1 MKNGLQRMPLVN
13 LGKLVKYNEEQERD
27 ERGRFSSGGG
37 VPSYDK
43 LEAMTSIPGPLGS
56 NGGTWKKDEE
66 SGKSYLVKPLDSLT
80 HGYNEIAAGA
90 VYREAGIKFPNT
102 GIVKDSN
109 GKSFLVSER
118 INDLVPRQ
126 AIWWNAH
133 PETQAKAAQGF
144 GVDAL
149 LSHWDVHGMTG
160 DNTLVDKG
168 GNPVRIESGGA
179 MAFRAQGGEKTGF
192 SPTGAWVEP
201 LSMRTSEQGRA
212 MYGKMTDAQVAT
224 SLERAGNLNLGNV
237 QSHWD
242 SLGIPRNVSDPWMQT
257 LQARQ
262 QQIPTL
268 VNELRA
274 TKSK

>member
-1 MKNGLQRMPLVN
+1 MEDGRVVRNITQLKEIVHEDVAWLVN
-13 LGKLVKYNEEQERD
+13 LPENVYAR
-27 ERGRFSSGGG
+27 
-37 VPSYDK
+37 
-43 LEAMTSIPGPLGS
+43 LGELC
-56 NGGTWKKDEE
+56 KC
-66 SGKSYLVKPLDSLT
+66 
-80 HGYNEIAAGA
+80 
-90 VYREAGIKFPNT
+90 
-102 GIVKDSN
+102 
-109 GKSFLVSER
+109 
-118 INDLVPRQ
+118 
-126 AIWWNAH
+126 
-133 PETQAKAAQGF
+133 
-144 GVDAL
+144 
-149 LSHWDVHGMTG
+149 
-160 DNTLVDKG
+160 
-168 GNPVRIESGGA
+168 GA

-242 SLGIPRNVSDPWMQT
+242 SLGIPQNVSDPWMQT

-268 VNELRA
+268 VSELRA